1 MLGAAVVL
9 AWAWFLITFLAE
21 PSAVGRP
28 RMALLFVIGYCG
40 LAAILT
46 VFAAARSRRTGQGW
60 RLALAAAIAMT
71 FTGAGAI
78 VGIPLL
84 IELLV
89 SRRLS

>member
-9 AWAWFLITFLAE
+9 AWAWFLTTFLAE

-28 RMALLFVIGYCG
+28 RVALLFVIGYSG

-46 VFAAARSRRTGQGW
+46 IFAASRSRRTGQGW